1 MPSIH
6 HAVILAASACFALW
20 ISIADIVNCFQ
31 NTIRDTKDKF
41 YMCLPSYY
49 LEWFNLTYP
58 NTKVTIDKDHLVVQ
72 LINVCQ
78 RSTDVARFWNHHF
91 DRVLGT
97 LGLHR
102 SMRDLVV
109 CDRKVY
115 EKLAILNMSTDDVL
129 VRTKSHSVTSKVIN
143 HLKICFPLTQKEGTN
158 IK

>member
-1 MPSIH
+1 
-6 HAVILAASACFALW
+6 
-20 ISIADIVNCFQ
+20 
-31 NTIRDTKDKF
+31 
-41 YMCLPSYY
+41 MCLRPYY
-49 LEWFNLTYP
+49 LELFYFTYP
-58 NTKVTIDKDHLVVQ
+58 NTKVTLYKGVLVVQ
-72 LINVCQ
+72 LFNVCQ
-78 RSTDVARFWNHHF
+78 GSTDTGRLWNQHF
-91 DRVLGT
+91 DRVLGK